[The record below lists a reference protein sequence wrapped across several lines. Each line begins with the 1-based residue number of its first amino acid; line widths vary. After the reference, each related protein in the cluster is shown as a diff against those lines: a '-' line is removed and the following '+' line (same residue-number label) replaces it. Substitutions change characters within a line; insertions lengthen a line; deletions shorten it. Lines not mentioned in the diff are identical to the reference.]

1 MSQPY
6 RILVVDDNAIN
17 IELITHAIQ
26 QHYALDVA
34 MSGQACLEYL
44 ADNRPDLIL
53 MDVDMPGLSGYETC
67 RLLKNTPTSHDIP
80 VMFVSAYDSVE
91 ERIAGYEA
99 GGVDYIGKP
108 FFPEEL
114 QRKIHLLIDHIAQRQ
129 ALLAEA
135 TDARSTAMTALTST
149 GELGGVLNF
158 FRACFT
164 TRDPERLAGNIIET
178 MHDYGLKCSVQIRG
192 RQGAI
197 TQGESGAILNP
208 LEIELHEKLSATGK
222 IVDFGPRT
230 LISFGEVSLLI
241 KNMPI
246 TDADRYGRIKDN
258 AALIV
263 EGAHACVRGMRAEAT
278 VGEQQD
284 ALRRL
289 LDDTTIALQHMKQ
302 LQTAQKEQSLGIMD
316 ELTRNVEKSL
326 HFLALNE
333 QQEFTLLS
341 AIDAAS
347 KKSLALHDAGDA
359 LEDEM
364 ELLIRNI
371 QSALKN

>member
-1 MSQPY
+1 MDRQF

-17 IELITHAIQ
+17 VELITQVVQKNFAVE
-26 QHYALDVA
+26 VA
-34 MSGQACLEYL
+34 RSGQACLEYL
-44 ADNRPDLIL
+44 ADNQPDLIL
-53 MDVDMPGLSGYETC
+53 MDVDMPGLNGYETC
-67 RLLKNTPTSHDIP
+67 RRLKNTAETHDIP

-114 QRKIHLLIDHIAQRQ
+114 LSKVQLLISHVQQRQ
-129 ALLAEA
+129 TLLAEA
-135 TDARSTAMTALTST
+135 TYARSTAMTAMTST
-149 GELGGVLNF
+149 GELGSVLNF
-158 FRACFT
+158 FRACFAS
-164 TRDPERLAGNIIET
+164 RDSQRIASNIIET

-192 RQGAI
+192 PRGAI
-197 TQGESGAILNP
+197 TWGESGAILNA

-241 KNMPI
+241 KNMPVA
-246 TDADRYGRIKDN
+246 DADRYGRIKDN
-258 AALIV
+258 VALIV
-263 EGAHACVRGMRAEAT
+263 EGAQACVRGMQAEAT
-278 VGEQQD
+278 VGQQQD

-289 LDDTTIALQHMKQ
+289 LDDTSIALQHMKQ
-302 LQTAQKEQSLGIMD
+302 LQITQKKQSLGIMD
-316 ELTRNVEKSL
+316 ELTSNVEKSL
-326 HFLALNE
+326 HYLALNE
-333 QQEFTLLS
+333 QQEYTLLS

-347 KKSLALHDAGDA
+347 KKSLALYDAGGA

-364 ELLIRNI
+364 ELLIRNMK
-371 QSALKN
+371 SALNQ